1 MKRRERDSMK
11 ENRLLLAKM
20 TNLGVRAPDMDA
32 EIAFLESFGGEDVRR
47 SERTTDGVVH
57 KRAHLH
63 IGAVRFTLFPFATYD
78 ERLAALGEQRGGGI
92 GHVAFEVPD
101 TQAVLD
107 LVGARGIEP
116 LIPPFT
122 VAMSSS
128 GDSRRITYFRSP
140 NGTVVETQESVAKR

>member
-1 MKRRERDSMK
+1 MT

-32 EIAFLESFGGEDVRR
+32 EVEFLIAFGGEDVRR
-47 SERTTDGVVH
+47 SERVTDGIVH

-78 ERLAALGEQRGGGI
+78 ARLAAIGEPRGGGL
-92 GHVAFEVPD
+92 GHAAFEVPD

-107 LVGARGIEP
+107 LVGARGIKP
-116 LIPPFT
+116 LIPTFT
-122 VAMSSS
+122 VANTSS
-128 GDSRRITYFRSP
+128 GDARRITYFRSP
-140 NGTVVETQESVAKR
+140 NGTVIETQESIEKR

>member
-1 MKRRERDSMK
+1 MTSNLM
-11 ENRLLLAKM
+11 LAKM

-32 EIAFLESFGGEDVRR
+32 EVDFLVAFGGDEVRR
-47 SERTTDGVVH
+47 SERVTDGVVH

-78 ERLAALGEQRGGGI
+78 ARLAELGESRGGGI

-107 LVGARGIEP
+107 LVSARGIAP
-116 LIPPFT
+116 LIPSFT
-122 VAMSSS
+122 VANTSS
-128 GDSRRITYFRSP
+128 GDARRITYFRSP
-140 NGTVVETQESVAKR
+140 NGTVVETQETIQQR